1 MIITES
7 YKPST
12 QVLSKQSEGAAKQKT
27 QTKPRQAAQPAYQVD
42 ISPTGKRTEA
52 KTRLEKMF
60 NNIASSATLTCTN
73 WTDEQKKEFASIL
86 EAAGQSGV
94 EETIDEDAPK
104 NDEGAL
110 TICEEGSLSLYSSCT
125 AGICEL
131 KDIIDTSYGD
141 GALLFY
147 IDAEREL
154 ENTGLVN
161 PLHKEYQTVMDK
173 YFTAASA
180 VDQGGANTFRQLN
193 LEFAG
198 VAFAADEKDSSGK
211 AAEEIAKGKYT
222 WNEYNTAKGYAS
234 QLQQKAGVYVRAGDF
249 DYPAQFGNYDYSFSY
264 TYNGTIATAGIK
276 QLDLMASHREAESVW
291 IKAAQGDYKNS
302 REVVDALKNGGFDE
316 AAKGYE
322 KMLSAYAK
330 GKGCTIEDI
339 MQSEFNQNCSSL
351 WEAAVGAD
359 KFKEMQ
365 AQYGNNKSFTYSAS
379 ELDNAYRDGQ
389 TEAAMIRDASGARD
403 PELWYVTADGQAHDA
418 DGIKNTKRART
429 EAIMPTPTN
438 QLIIA
443 LQKELKDLRK
453 QQESLKSGEIDKEK
467 REART
472 QTINTRIQT
481 IQMEI
486 SSYLATMNKK

>member
-147 IDAEREL
+147 I
-154 ENTGLVN
+154 
-161 PLHKEYQTVMDK
+161 M
-173 YFTAASA
+173 SA
-180 VDQGGANTFRQLN
+180 Q
-193 LEFAG
+193 
-198 VAFAADEKDSSGK
+198 
-211 AAEEIAKGKYT
+211 
-222 WNEYNTAKGYAS
+222 
-234 QLQQKAGVYVRAGDF
+234 
-249 DYPAQFGNYDYSFSY
+249 
-264 TYNGTIATAGIK
+264 
-276 QLDLMASHREAESVW
+276 
-291 IKAAQGDYKNS
+291 
-302 REVVDALKNGGFDE
+302 
-316 AAKGYE
+316 
-322 KMLSAYAK
+322 
-330 GKGCTIEDI
+330 
-339 MQSEFNQNCSSL
+339 
-351 WEAAVGAD
+351 
-359 KFKEMQ
+359 
-365 AQYGNNKSFTYSAS
+365 
-379 ELDNAYRDGQ
+379 
-389 TEAAMIRDASGARD
+389 
-403 PELWYVTADGQAHDA
+403 
-418 DGIKNTKRART
+418 
-429 EAIMPTPTN
+429 
-438 QLIIA
+438 
-443 LQKELKDLRK
+443 
-453 QQESLKSGEIDKEK
+453 
-467 REART
+467 
-472 QTINTRIQT
+472 
-481 IQMEI
+481 
-486 SSYLATMNKK
+486 